1 MATLR
6 PAMSAGSA
14 SCSSQICPA
23 MGLSNLSGD
32 GAQAG
37 SLPVQLGESNSAGTL
52 QLDDAERPHEIFE
65 VVHLVG
71 AAGQHHGELVVADID
86 DGALEDLHHLD
97 DLPARGAVGLDG
109 DETELAIDR
118 ILR

>member
-1 MATLR
+1 
-6 PAMSAGSA
+6 MSAGSA
-14 SCSSQICPA
+14 SCSYQICAA

-37 SLPVQLGESNSAGTL
+37 SLPVQLGESNSTGAL

-65 VVHLVG
+65 VIDLVG
-71 AAGQHHGELVVADID
+71 AAGQHHRELVVADID

-97 DLPARGAVGLDG
+97 DLAARRAVGLHRDEAELPIDG
-109 DETELAIDR
+109 
-118 ILR
+118 